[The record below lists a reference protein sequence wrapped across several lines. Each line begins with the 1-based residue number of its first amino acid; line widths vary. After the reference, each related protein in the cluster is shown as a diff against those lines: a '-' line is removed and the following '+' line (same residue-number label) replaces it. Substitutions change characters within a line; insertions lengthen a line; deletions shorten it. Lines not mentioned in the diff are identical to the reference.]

1 MWYELS
7 GWRSRALALTI
18 LLLLL
23 AGLVAAVVLPV
34 WSANRHFDTRIEQME
49 SRLAILRRSASIGA
63 ELKAEYDRLQRS
75 QASDVHYL
83 KSRSDA
89 LGAAEL
95 QRILKRVAT
104 PKGAEI
110 ISTQILPSK
119 QEEGVT
125 RVTLRVRMRGSLE
138 TLVGVFYALETGN
151 PYLFLNN
158 VALRGRPLARRRV
171 VGMARGVKKLPTL
184 DIDFELSGYMRGKA
198 T

>member
-119 QEEGVT
+119 QEEGAT

>member
-49 SRLAILRRSASIGA
+49 SRLAILRRAASIGA

-75 QASDVHYL
+75 QASDIHYL

-119 QEEGVT
+119 QEEGAT